1 MRAIVRHLPF
11 DPTAHLAQLPRR
23 PVRVRSCHTIGTD
36 PRSRLLLASTLWV
49 PRSEACAR
57 IGRPSA
63 PVSIRRIRRC
73 RARSYQHQAPF
84 LFFFACSSPRTTPT
98 SLSSSFP
105 NTTMA
110 VVGQFGYGSEVLFIS
125 SEFCLELGRRLAPIH
140 QSPRRGLL
148 GNSGLPV
155 SRASRLAPNVCPA
168 PVQGLRYS
176 LWKGRT

>member
-11 DPTAHLAQLPRR
+11 DPTAHLARLPRR
-23 PVRVRSCHTIGTD
+23 PLQVRSCHTIGTD

-49 PRSEACAR
+49 PRLEACAHS

-73 RARSYQHQAPF
+73 RARSYQHQAPI
-84 LFFFACSSPRTTPT
+84 LFFFARSSPCTTPT
-98 SLSSSFP
+98 SFSSSYP

-110 VVGQFGYGSEVLFIS
+110 VVGQFGYGSEALFIT

-155 SRASRLAPNVCPA
+155 SRASGLAPNVYRA
-168 PVQGLRYS
+168 PGQGLRYT
-176 LWKGRT
+176 R